1 MKAVMEMRAEA
12 LSQGTG
18 SNSSS
23 SAPGKALE
31 EMFSLVGDTFRFS
44 HSFASIDVGDG
55 TYWFDQ
61 DSRVLSAKTLG
72 FLQQKCA
79 YFMVPKFVMP
89 TQHNFCVLKEHFIFG
104 TKQLL

>member
-18 SNSSS
+18 SSSSS
-23 SAPGKALE
+23 SAPGKSLE
-31 EMFSLVGDTFRFS
+31 EISDSCTALPPLMSLMAHISLTKTQTF
-44 HSFASIDVGDG
+44 
-55 TYWFDQ
+55 
-61 DSRVLSAKTLG
+61 G

-89 TQHNFCVLKEHFIFG
+89 TQHNFCVLKEHISYLA
-104 TKQLL
+104 QSNCCD